1 MLYLTTDEMLVELG
15 RNLREARLADNLSQM
30 TVAARSGVSLKA
42 VRNLEDGKNAS
53 TASLLALCKTLR
65 RTDWITNR
73 APPELNDAL
82 FDRPPGAPRRR
93 RASPTTRGKVA
104 RNG

>member
-1 MLYLTTDEMLVELG
+1 MLYLTTGEMLAELG

-65 RTDWITNR
+65 RTDWITNL